1 MSNTEV
7 LVSYCENYQEMSNL
21 RNATEEQRKR
31 ALHEAEYALKEAKY
45 LGECFKVV
53 MQRSC
58 VSGSF
63 NMKVLL
69 HHEGREWKTNLYS
82 RRDGRA
88 GVLTAGWKKFME
100 ENSLKES
107 DVCLFT
113 LSTKTA
119 NSIGLKVLIFRI
131 TEEGTSA
138 AKEVD
143 SLTKYIRTHPKQQRK
158 MRYPS
163 EAFDKEGN
171 LIIE

>member
-1 MSNTEV
+1 
-7 LVSYCENYQEMSNL
+7 
-21 RNATEEQRKR
+21 
-31 ALHEAEYALKEAKY
+31 
-45 LGECFKVV
+45 

-63 NMKVLL
+63 NMTIPIIWLKKNFYENPQKVIL

-82 RRDGRA
+82 RREGRA
-88 GVLTAGWKKFME
+88 GVLTVGWKKFVE

-113 LSTKTA
+113 LSTKTTS
-119 NSIGLKVLIFRI
+119 SIDLKVLIFRI
-131 TEEGTSA
+131 TEKGTSV

-143 SLTKYIRTHPKQQRK
+143 SLTKYIPTHPKQQRT

-163 EAFDKEGN
+163 EALDEEGN